1 VLSVKRR
8 GDWVCSLFN
17 ALRNPIV
24 IMYPRLDLQNFHALL
39 TDYMY
44 GCCVIIEAKSDIP
57 LGTFNRLIYVIN
69 KLCVFFEIGLEIFS
83 LLLFLKLAEALR
95 YKPEVRVFDSGWGH

>member
-8 GDWVCSLFN
+8 GAWVRSPFN

-24 IMYPRLDLQNFHALL
+24 ITYSRLDLQNFYALL
-39 TDYMY
+39 TDCVYE
-44 GCCVIIEAKSDIP
+44 CCVIIEAKSDIS
-57 LGTFNRLIYVIN
+57 LDTFNTLIYVIN
-69 KLCVFFEIGLEIFS
+69 KLCVFFEIRLEIFS

-95 YKPEVRVFDSGWGH
+95 YKPEARVFDSGWGH